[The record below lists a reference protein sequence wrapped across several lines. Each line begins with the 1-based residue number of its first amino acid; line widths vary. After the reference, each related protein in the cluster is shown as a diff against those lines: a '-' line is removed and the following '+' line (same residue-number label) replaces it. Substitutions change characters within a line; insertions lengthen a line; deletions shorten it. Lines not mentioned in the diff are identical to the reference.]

1 MVAIVATAHGKNFVF
16 KLDDSG
22 ATLRQITGVSK
33 VTGLP
38 GPYPGDDVTASGD
51 AGAKTV
57 VGIPDVSFSVEGP
70 YDNTAS
76 TGSHT
81 VISGLPGLSATQTFE
96 YSPLGTTGG
105 YPKYSGECRCT
116 SYVVDA
122 DVKGA
127 LRYKADFHVE
137 GAVTLGTN

>member
-1 MVAIVATAHGKNFVF
+1 MATAHGKSFVF
-16 KLDDSG
+16 KLDD
-22 ATLRQITGVSK
+22 AATTLRQLTGVSK

-38 GPYPGDDVTASGD
+38 GGYPTDDVTASGD
-51 AGAKTV
+51 AGGKTV
-57 VGIPDVSFSVEGP
+57 VGLPDNSFSLEGP
-70 YDNTAS
+70 YDNTAD

-81 VISGLPGLSATQTFE
+81 VISGLPGLSTTQSFE
-96 YSPLGTTGG
+96 YSPLGTATS
-105 YPKYSGECRCT
+105 YPKYTGECRCT

-122 DVKGA
+122 DVKSA

>member
-1 MVAIVATAHGKNFVF
+1 MGTAHGKNFVF

-22 ATLRQITGVSK
+22 TTLRQITGVSK

-38 GPYPGDDVTASGD
+38 GPYATDDVTAAGD

-57 VGIPDVSFSVEGP
+57 VGLPDVPFTLEGP
-70 YDNTAS
+70 YDNTAT

-81 VISGLPGLSATQTFE
+81 VISGLLGLDATQTFE
-96 YSPLGTTGG
+96 YSPLGTTTS
-105 YPKYSGECRCT
+105 YPKYTGECRCT
-116 SYVVDA
+116 SYVVDS
-122 DVKGA
+122 DIKGA
-127 LRYKADFHVE
+127 TRYKADFHVE

>member
-1 MVAIVATAHGKNFVF
+1 MATAHGKNFAF

-22 ATLRQITGVSK
+22 GTLRQLTGVSK

-38 GPYPGDDVTASGD
+38 GGYPTDDVTASGD
-51 AGAKTV
+51 AGGMTV
-57 VGIPDVSFSVEGP
+57 VGLPDNTFGLEGP

-81 VISGLPGLSATQTFE
+81 VISGLPGLDATQTFE

-105 YPKYSGECRCT
+105 YPKYGGECRCT
-116 SYVVDA
+116 KYTVDA

-127 LRYKADFHVE
+127 LRFSAELHVE